1 VASDRLDRFRA
12 LFDPDGVVVVGAST
26 HPGKFGFAALHNLL
40 AAGYAGRVFA
50 VNRDGE
56 PILGHPTITDVSQ
69 LPDGGADLAV
79 LCTPPAANAELVKAV
94 AAKGAG
100 AVYVASGGYAE
111 SGEAG
116 RRAQAEL
123 AAVAEDAGVL
133 LVGPNGQG
141 LVSTPASL
149 CAQIVAPNPPPGPIA
164 IASQSGNISSSL
176 MNLAGRFGVGV
187 SRAVSVGNAA
197 SVGVADFVE
206 YFAEDPATEV
216 AVVYLESV
224 ADGRRLIE
232 RLGGVAVAARLP
244 VVVVKGGR
252 SPAGAR
258 AAASHTGALASDDRV
273 FDGACRQ
280 AGLIRVD
287 AVETA
292 YEVASA
298 LATQPLPSGDR
309 VAVVTTAG
317 GWGVLASDAI
327 AAMPGLRLAPLP
339 DDLVDAIDGRLPARW
354 SRGNPID
361 LAGGETSDTIPEVLG
376 LVARHPSVDAVIVL
390 GLGVQGNQARLEATG
405 PYYPDHGLERIVRF
419 HERQETRYQEAVAE
433 LVAATG
439 KPLLVATELAVCDPD
454 NPALVAARRAGL
466 GAYASAERA
475 VRALG
480 HLTWYA
486 GWRQRR
492 GLA

>member
-1 VASDRLDRFRA
+1 VASERFRA

-56 PILGHPTITDVSQ
+56 PILGHPTISDVSQ

-79 LCTPPAANAELVKAV
+79 LCTPPPANAELVKAV
-94 AAKGAG
+94 AAKGVR

-123 AAVAEDAGVL
+123 AAVADDAGVL

-141 LVSTPASL
+141 LVSTPSAL
-149 CAQIVAPNPPPGPIA
+149 CAQIVAPYPTPGPIA
-164 IASQSGNISSSL
+164 LASQSGNISSSL
-176 MNLAGRFGVGV
+176 MNLAGRFGVGI
-187 SRAVSVGNAA
+187 SRAVSMGNSAA
-197 SVGVADFVE
+197 VGVADFVE
-206 YFAEDPATEV
+206 YFADDPATKV

-224 ADGRRLIE
+224 ADGRRLVE
-232 RLGGVAVAARLP
+232 RLGRVARRLP
-244 VVVVKGGR
+244 VVMIKGGR

-273 FDGACRQ
+273 LDGACRQ

-298 LATQPLPSGDR
+298 LATQPLPAGDR

-327 AAMPGLRLAPLP
+327 AATPGLRLAPLP
-339 DDLVDAIDGRLPARW
+339 DDLVDALDGELPARW
-354 SRGNPID
+354 SRNNPID
-361 LAGGETSDTIPEVLG
+361 LAGGETTDTIPTVLG
-376 LVARHPSVDAVIVL
+376 LVAGHPAIDAVVVL
-390 GLGVQGNQARLEATG
+390 GLGVQGNQARLEVTG

-419 HERQETRYQEAVAE
+419 HERQETRYQDAIAD

-439 KPLLVATELAVCDPD
+439 KPMLVATELAVSDPD
-454 NPALVAARRAGL
+454 NPALVAAKQTGL
-466 GAYASAERA
+466 GAYPSAERA

-480 HLTWYA
+480 HLRWYA
-486 GWRQRR
+486 GWRERR